1 MDIPTMVSNIV
12 KEGHSKPQ
20 NYSNKPKH
28 FESPLRGTTPVIREQ
43 NPKISSVESFRGKTP
58 SGELSTT
65 ASNLIKQ
72 SKALGTRNH
81 YKSAWKSFES
91 WCNKE
96 KVDPISCPLEHI
108 LNYLGSLYE
117 KGREYNTINGHRSAS
132 SSLHKPIE
140 GIPVGQHPSVTSL
153 MKGISREKPPMPK
166 YIKVHLGRR
175 QSLEQFKQMPENDG
189 LNLKELSFKTITLL
203 GLTAPKRGSELTE
216 LSLDWMGRTE
226 TTFMFHIQQPS
237 KHFKQGKKN
246 DPIEFRKF
254 EQDKKLSIRSFKYI
268 YKCHKGNKKNT

>member
-1 MDIPTMVSNIV
+1 
-12 KEGHSKPQ
+12 
-20 NYSNKPKH
+20 
-28 FESPLRGTTPVIREQ
+28 
-43 NPKISSVESFRGKTP
+43 
-58 SGELSTT
+58 
-65 ASNLIKQ
+65 
-72 SKALGTRNH
+72 
-81 YKSAWKSFES
+81 
-91 WCNKE
+91 
-96 KVDPISCPLEHI
+96 
-108 LNYLGSLYE
+108 
-117 KGREYNTINGHRSAS
+117 
-132 SSLHKPIE
+132 
-140 GIPVGQHPSVTSL
+140 
-153 MKGISREKPPMPK
+153 MPK

-216 LSLDWMGRTE
+216 LSLDWMGKTE